1 MKNAIIFI
9 MFFSVIFYSCENKPD
24 SFQHLNERD
33 KILALLLR
41 QSIISFNLPPPHP
54 PAHETDATYK
64 PEDQHFEP
72 IRAIYLYPQWL
83 KSNQDSNLKEAWLP
97 DSLSEYKALLTEIKN
112 YNKEESIVV
121 DKIRQFFGDSVQI
134 TISEKD
140 NGNLKVEMAV
150 SFIAIDA
157 IAENRAMAYV
167 TQTVS
172 GLDGGSGLVLFKKN
186 KTGAWEVIERVE
198 TATF

>member
-1 MKNAIIFI
+1 
-9 MFFSVIFYSCENKPD
+9 MFFSVIFYSCEKKPD
-24 SFQHLNERD
+24 SFQHLNERE

-41 QSIISFNLPPPHP
+41 QSVISLNLPPP
-54 PAHETDATYK
+54 PAPETDATSK
-64 PEDQHFEP
+64 PGDQHFFEP

-83 KSNQDSNLKEAWLP
+83 QSNQDSNLKEAWLP

-121 DKIRQFFGDSVQI
+121 DKIRQSFGAAIQI
-134 TISEKD
+134 TTSE
-140 NGNLKVEMAV
+140 NGNGNPKLKMAV
-150 SFIAIDA
+150 SYIAIDA
-157 IAENRAMAYV
+157 VAGNKAMAYV

-172 GLDGGSGLVLFKKN
+172 DLDGGSGLLLFKKN
-186 KTGAWEVIERVE
+186 KTGAWEVIEHVA

>member
-1 MKNAIIFI
+1 
-9 MFFSVIFYSCENKPD
+9 MFFSVIFYSCEKKPD

-41 QSIISFNLPPPHP
+41 QSIISFNLLPPPAP
-54 PAHETDATYK
+54 ETDATSK
-64 PEDQHFEP
+64 HENQHFEP
-72 IRAIYLYPQWL
+72 IRAIYFYPQWL
-83 KSNQDSNLKEAWLP
+83 QSNQDSNLKEAWLP

-112 YNKEESIVV
+112 YNKEERIVL

-134 TISEKD
+134 TTSEND
-140 NGNLKVEMAV
+140 NGNPKLKMAI
-150 SFIAIDA
+150 SYIAIDA
-157 IAENRAMAYV
+157 VAGNKAMAYV

-172 GLDGGSGLVLFKKN
+172 GLDGGSGLLLFKKN
-186 KTGAWEVIERVE
+186 KTGAWEVIEHVA